1 MDALVCG
8 EAKQRT
14 KMKKIHQN
22 SIRQYETGANFGAKI
37 GAKNSAER

>member
-22 SIRQYETGANFGAKI
+22 SIRQYETGA
-37 GAKNSAER
+37 KNSAER